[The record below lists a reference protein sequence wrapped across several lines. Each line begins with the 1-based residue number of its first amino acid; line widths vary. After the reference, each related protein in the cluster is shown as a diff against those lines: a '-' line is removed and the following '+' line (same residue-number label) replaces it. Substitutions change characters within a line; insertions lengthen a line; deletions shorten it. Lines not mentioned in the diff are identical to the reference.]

1 MFRLNDIQNRRG
13 GGAGG
18 RRGGGRGK
26 KGEGRGKW
34 EEVGGE
40 EEEEE
45 EVSLTTVGSEEIKL
59 PYVACFEGKD
69 SGTG

>member
-13 GGAGG
+13 GGGE
-18 RRGGGRGK
+18 GGGGGKRGRGEE
-26 KGEGRGKW
+26 GEGRGEW
-34 EEVGGE
+34 EEGGG
-40 EEEEE
+40 EEE
-45 EVSLTTVGSEEIKL
+45 EVSLTTVGSEKIKL